1 MAGRLLGKRA
11 LVTGVSSG
19 IGAACARL
27 FAREGARVS
36 GLDVGKPP
44 SDLALVSFHEADV
57 REEAQVKG
65 AVEGAR
71 RALGGVDVL
80 VNAAGVAGGG
90 PAHLCDLAEW
100 RRVLDVN
107 LTGTFLVAKHV
118 LAAMVEQRA
127 GSIVN
132 LASVEGLEGG
142 ESMSAYNASKGGVVL
157 LTRNLALDYG
167 AFGIRVNALCPG
179 FIRTP
184 MTSVLGDP
192 SFAPITQRIEEAH
205 ALGRLGEPE
214 EVANVALFLASD
226 DASFVS
232 GGSITVDGGFH
243 AGKRFGISA
252 AVVAAAAAGAAPP
265 KPP

>member
-1 MAGRLLGKRA
+1 MAGRLEGKRA
-11 LVTGVSSG
+11 LVTGISSG

-27 FAREGARVS
+27 FLREGARVA

-44 SDLALVSFHEADV
+44 PDLALVSFHEADV
-57 REEAQVKG
+57 REEAPVKA
-65 AVEGAR
+65 AVEGAA
-71 RALGGVDVL
+71 RALGGLDVL

-90 PAHLCDLAEW
+90 PAHLCELAEW
-100 RRVLDVN
+100 KRVLDVN
-107 LTGTFLVAKHV
+107 LTGTFLVTKHA
-118 LAAMVEQRA
+118 LATMLAQQS

-142 ESMSAYNASKGGVVL
+142 EAMSAYNASKGGVVL

-167 AFGIRVNALCPG
+167 AQGIRANAICPG

-184 MTSVLGDP
+184 MTAALGEP
-192 SFAPITQRIEEAH
+192 SFAPITERIEQAH

-214 EVANVALFLASD
+214 EVAQVALFLASD

-232 GGSITVDGGFH
+232 GASVTVDGGFH
-243 AGKRFGISA
+243 AGKRFGITA
-252 AVVAAAAAGAAPP
+252 QLVEVAAAGAR
-265 KPP
+265 